1 MKKIIL
7 LFVAITCSIQIVKAQ
22 LTLTDAFPSLNFTQP
37 IELVSADDQTNRI
50 FVASQTG
57 TIHVFP
63 NNAAATTSKVFLNMT
78 EQVISGGER
87 GLLGLAFHPDYKNN
101 GYFYVSYNRKS
112 DGLRVISR
120 YKTSTTDTDKADPL
134 SELVLITYVQP
145 FTNHNGGKI
154 AFGNDGYLYIAT
166 GDGGSGGDPLN
177 NAQNRTV
184 LLGKILRIDVNTA
197 APNLNYSIPADNP
210 YVNNTQGFLPEIYA
224 YGLRNPWKFS
234 VDRETGTIWVGDV
247 GQGQREEVD
256 ILVKG
261 GNYGW
266 RLMEGNL
273 CFNPAQNCNPGDLI
287 TPIHEYDRSA
297 SGGVSITGGFVYR
310 GAIPYLYGKYIYG
323 DFGSRNMWALTSN
336 TDGTVSNEFLQN
348 FSGGISAFG
357 EDQFKEL
364 YACNYSNGKIYKF
377 SDPFVAA
384 PTTLT
389 AVVSENSVALTW
401 TDNAYNETSYTIER
415 ALAEGGPYT
424 VIATLGA
431 NSVTFTDTNLATVTT
446 YYYRINAS
454 NAASG
459 FNSAYTSTVS
469 ATTTKLSQT
478 ITFDALP
485 DRVLGDAPFDISAS
499 ASSGLPVSFFILSG
513 PASISASDIVSVT
526 DTGTVSIRASQLG
539 NEVYNAALPV
549 EQRFRVVARNQ
560 LSFVASPADRALHVS
575 VEPTIIFKVIEK
587 ATSYTIE
594 LNDKADFT
602 GTPLLFTSNSI
613 ITKVSGLDTS
623 TTYYARVKTDLLN
636 NMWGSTT
643 SFTTAG
649 AESLTYITSPA
660 EGDTSVSV
668 SPSLVSK
675 EVLGATRYTFEI
687 NTKADFSNTSLV
699 QERLVYYT
707 QYIDLDSNTTYYTRV
722 KTDLLPDIWG
732 PVISFKTLSATTIT
746 SLINQDQIQF
756 QVKAYPNPV
765 DEFLT
770 INFHLPLQAEVSLQ
784 LYNSLSI
791 CVAQLIN
798 PQKLQP
804 GDHRISYNIDSFP
817 AGIYLYRL
825 KINTQLIAGR
835 IQVSR

>member
-1 MKKIIL
+1 
-7 LFVAITCSIQIVKAQ
+7 
-22 LTLTDAFPSLNFTQP
+22 
-37 IELVSADDQTNRI
+37 
-50 FVASQTG
+50 
-57 TIHVFP
+57 
-63 NNAAATTSKVFLNMT
+63 
-78 EQVISGGER
+78 
-87 GLLGLAFHPDYKNN
+87 
-101 GYFYVSYNRKS
+101 
-112 DGLRVISR
+112 
-120 YKTSTTDTDKADPL
+120 
-134 SELVLITYVQP
+134 
-145 FTNHNGGKI
+145 
-154 AFGNDGYLYIAT
+154 
-166 GDGGSGGDPLN
+166 
-177 NAQNRTV
+177 
-184 LLGKILRIDVNTA
+184 
-197 APNLNYSIPADNP
+197 
-210 YVNNTQGFLPEIYA
+210 
-224 YGLRNPWKFS
+224 
-234 VDRETGTIWVGDV
+234 
-247 GQGQREEVD
+247 
-256 ILVKG
+256 
-261 GNYGW
+261 
-266 RLMEGNL
+266 
-273 CFNPAQNCNPGDLI
+273 
-287 TPIHEYDRSA
+287 
-297 SGGVSITGGFVYR
+297 
-310 GAIPYLYGKYIYG
+310 
-323 DFGSRNMWALTSN
+323 
-336 TDGTVSNEFLQN
+336 
-348 FSGGISAFG
+348 
-357 EDQFKEL
+357 
-364 YACNYSNGKIYKF
+364 
-377 SDPFVAA
+377 
-384 PTTLT
+384 
-389 AVVSENSVALTW
+389 
-401 TDNAYNETSYTIER
+401 
-415 ALAEGGPYT
+415 
-424 VIATLGA
+424 
-431 NSVTFTDTNLATVTT
+431 
-446 YYYRINAS
+446 
-454 NAASG
+454 
-459 FNSAYTSTVS
+459 
-469 ATTTKLSQT
+469 
-478 ITFDALP
+478 
-485 DRVLGDAPFDISAS
+485 
-499 ASSGLPVSFFILSG
+499 
-513 PASISASDIVSVT
+513 
-526 DTGTVSIRASQLG
+526 
-539 NEVYNAALPV
+539 
-549 EQRFRVVARNQ
+549 
-560 LSFVASPADRALHVS
+560 

-623 TTYYARVKTDLLN
+623 TTYYARVRTDLLN